1 MRAAILQS
9 PRNFKLETM
18 AMPEVRRDEILVRT
32 AVCGICTSELDMW
45 EGKAVGL
52 EFPRFIGHEVSGIVE
67 AIGSDVTT
75 VKNGDHV
82 SLYAQ
87 GKGYAEYVVVPE
99 RVAVRLSPQTP
110 FDLALGEPIACA
122 TNGVRKAAV
131 QLNDS
136 VCIIGCGFMGLIM
149 TQVFKAAG
157 AGMVIAVDTRESIL
171 EIARQVGASH
181 TFNPRSGD
189 VRREVKDL
197 TDGAG
202 VDIGVEAGGIQ
213 ETLDLT
219 SDLVRM
225 EGKLEVFG
233 FHQGP
238 PRTVPWGYW
247 NWMAFNIINGH
258 SRSEHV
264 YVEGMRIGL
273 SLLESGRLRME
284 RLVTHRFTLEQM
296 NLGFEQASTKPD
308 GFVKGVLQFA

>member
-1 MRAAILQS
+1 MQAAILCG
-9 PRNFKLETM
+9 PKEFKVEDRPIP
-18 AMPEVRRDEILVRT
+18 AYEGDEILVKT
-32 AVCGICTSELDMW
+32 SVCGICTSELDMW

-67 AIGSDVTT
+67 AVGSGVTT
-75 VKNGDHV
+75 VKRGDHV

-99 RVAVRLSPQTP
+99 RVAVKLSPETP
-110 FDLALGEPIACA
+110 FELALGEPIACA

-136 VCIIGCGFMGLIM
+136 VCIVGCGFMGLIM

-157 AGMVIAVDTRESIL
+157 AGIVIAVDTRESIL
-171 EIARQVGASH
+171 EIARHVGATH
-181 TFNPRSGD
+181 TLNPKTND
-189 VRREVKDL
+189 VRLAVKDL
-197 TDGAG
+197 TNGAG

-213 ETLDLT
+213 ETLDLA

-233 FHQGP
+233 FHQGS

-264 YVEGMRIGL
+264 YVDGMRIGL
-273 SLLESGRLRME
+273 ALLESGRLKME
-284 RLVTHRFTLEQM
+284 RLITHHFAIEQM
-296 NLGFEQASTKPD
+296 NLGFEQASTKPE